1 MLRPDTF
8 ALTGLLALLVAFGP
22 VATDLYVPS
31 MPEIGRLLGASPA
44 EVQLTL
50 SSYLVG
56 FAFGQIIYG
65 AISASRFC
73 CSLWFFFARPVR
85 LVPQRRALGC

>member
-65 AISASRFC
+65 AISDRYGRKPVLLF
-73 CSLWFFFARPVR
+73 VR
-85 LVPQRRALGC
+85 LVPQRRALSC